1 MSSKLDE
8 LGYVIGVLFDHLVR
22 RISYFVLNNSTSEYY
37 FPKYFTIQIVNF
49 IKLNQ

>member
-22 RISYFVLNNSTSEYY
+22 RILYFVLNTTQQVNTIFQNTSLY
-37 FPKYFTIQIVNF
+37 
-49 IKLNQ
+49 KL